1 MGSTGGI
8 RDYASRNERDRTRK
22 RGWRAKAAGRSG
34 VPERVTLSP
43 PRASETSPAEVDTDH
58 GHSLATPSPHGAAVV
73 MLFRDKPRRI
83 FVRSLNIHQG
93 VTRAMRCVVLHIGV
107 SGFHSATH
115 GRAARTST
123 GSPRLALSAFSSPAK
138 QPWEPAGEVRCAL
151 GSAGMGGGRGK
162 SGIDHRAAGTE
173 RTRGDRRGS
182 AAAAAAAASA
192 TAAATGGRGRS
203 AATGHGNGGEQ
214 LDGVAVALRAGR
226 RGGGLPHRATD
237 LEGGAAGAATVL
249 ITRHP
254 TSVGPLSR
262 GV

>member
-1 MGSTGGI
+1 
-8 RDYASRNERDRTRK
+8 
-22 RGWRAKAAGRSG
+22 
-34 VPERVTLSP
+34 
-43 PRASETSPAEVDTDH
+43 
-58 GHSLATPSPHGAAVV
+58 
-73 MLFRDKPRRI
+73 MLFRDKPRWI

-93 VTRAMRCVVLHIGV
+93 VTRATRRVVLHIGV
-107 SGFHSATH
+107 SGVSLSH
-115 GRAARTST
+115 T
-123 GSPRLALSAFSSPAK
+123 GSSRPDISF
-138 QPWEPAGEVRCAL
+138 GL
-151 GSAGMGGGRGK
+151 GGK

-173 RTRGDRRGS
+173 QDARWSTGS
-182 AAAAAAAASA
+182 AAAATAA
-192 TAAATGGRGRS
+192 TAATGGRGRS

-237 LEGGAAGAATVL
+237 FEGGAAGAATVL